1 MAHFDQGGL
10 GLPNKDY
17 YTQKDSSTV
26 NIRNAYMKYLAT
38 IFTLAGDDSA
48 VAKTEAT
55 SVMKIEY
62 ALANA
67 SKTPVELR
75 DPEANYHKISV
86 TELSAKAPNLA
97 LAILLNSLGVKQD
110 TAFVGQPAFYTAL
123 SGLLKSV
130 PVNDW
135 KNYLR
140 FHFIDNYAPYLSSA
154 FVNANFEM
162 NKLLRGQRELQPRWK
177 RMTALTDNNLGD
189 ALGQLYVKKYFPPE
203 AKQRI
208 LDLVNN
214 LQQTYKERIEN
225 LKWMSDSTKQKAIV
239 KLNAIAKR
247 SAILINGKT
256 ILRLI

>member
-1 MAHFDQGGL
+1 M
-10 GLPNKDY
+10 
-17 YTQKDSSTV
+17 
-26 NIRNAYMKYLAT
+26 
-38 IFTLAGDDSA
+38 AGDDSA

-67 SKTPVELR
+67 SKTPVDLR
-75 DPEANYHKISV
+75 DPEANYHKMSV

-97 LAILLNSLGVKQD
+97 WATLLNSLGVKQD

-140 FHFIDNYAPYLSSA
+140 FHFIDSYAPYLSSA

-162 NKLLRGQRELQPRWK
+162 NKLLSGQRELQPRWK
-177 RMTALTDNNLGD
+177 RMTALTDQQFGD
-189 ALGQLYVKKYFPPE
+189 ALGPV
-203 AKQRI
+203 
-208 LDLVNN
+208 VC
-214 LQQTYKERIEN
+214 KEIFSAGS
-225 LKWMSDSTKQKAIV
+225 KTK
-239 KLNAIAKR
+239 N
-247 SAILINGKT
+247 T
-256 ILRLI
+256 